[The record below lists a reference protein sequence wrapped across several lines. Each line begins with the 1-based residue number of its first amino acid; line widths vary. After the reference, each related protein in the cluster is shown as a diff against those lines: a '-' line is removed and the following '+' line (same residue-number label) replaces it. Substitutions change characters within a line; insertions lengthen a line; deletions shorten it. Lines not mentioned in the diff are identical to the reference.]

1 METTSFFIQEI
12 RSCSGKYMRFVQKK
26 KIPLNQCSRVDR
38 IEWDFFSSLT
48 QLLAP
53 ISICY
58 FLSLYSLLAAYTVF
72 NFLDTRAFNFNWTSF
87 NVLKEQEDSEWSIY
101 SLDVL
106 CHYTHI
112 RACKLYPFENI
123 QLERPIKTLSSLATC
138 MQLNE
143 INSSFFNIIN
153 QLIMKFFFLTK
164 LIRW

>member
-143 INSSFFNIIN
+143 INSSFFNIIIIQPIN
-153 QLIMKFFFLTK
+153 YEISFFW
-164 LIRW
+164 RN